1 MTKNLAGQQLHNR
14 FTQGE
19 KLSTDERSQLEEWYA
34 AQDRIETDQI
44 AHAQSSRSSADLQ
57 SQIDATLAQLAVVTK
72 RMQELTAEN
81 ETLRQEVLL
90 LRRQVPQLV

>member
-1 MTKNLAGQQLHNR
+1 MIETLTGQQLHSR

-19 KLSTDERSQLEEWYA
+19 KLSADERSQLDEWYA
-34 AQDRIETDQI
+34 AQDRIETNQI
-44 AHAQSSRSSADLQ
+44 TQAQPSRSSVDLQ

-72 RMQELTAEN
+72 RMQELTVEN
-81 ETLRQEVLL
+81 EMLRQEVLL